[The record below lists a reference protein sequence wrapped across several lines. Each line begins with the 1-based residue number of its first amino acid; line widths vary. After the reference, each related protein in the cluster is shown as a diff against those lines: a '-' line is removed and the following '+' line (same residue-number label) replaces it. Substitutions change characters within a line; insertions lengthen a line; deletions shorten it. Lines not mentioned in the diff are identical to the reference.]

1 MDDSKPCHA
10 PPAGE
15 ISAGV
20 SAIAPAAIAA
30 IPIGLLF
37 GAVAGAKGL
46 SGLEVT
52 LMSALVFAGGSQF
65 AAIETWSHPPPIAAL
80 AFATF
85 LINARHMLMG
95 ASLAPKLRARGWQRW
110 LAVFLM
116 TDETWALAE
125 RRALSQPV
133 TLAYWLAMGSCLYM
147 IWVLSTVAGV
157 AVGSFLGE
165 PHRIGADF
173 VFTALFIGLIA
184 GFGRSRAT
192 MAAVVGSAAGAALT
206 HYIFGPP
213 WHVAAGALSGIAA
226 AFLAAG
232 QGARQ

>member
-10 PPAGE
+10 PLADE

-65 AAIETWSHPPPIAAL
+65 AAIETWSYPLPIAAL

-85 LINARHMLMG
+85 LINARHLLMG
-95 ASLAPKLRARGWQRW
+95 ASLAPKLRAHGWRRW

-133 TLAYWLAMGSCLYM
+133 TLAYWLAMGSCLYVV
-147 IWVLSTVAGV
+147 WVLSTVAGA

-165 PHRIGADF
+165 PGRIGADF

-192 MAAVVGSAAGAALT
+192 MAAVVGSAAGAALPPPNL
-206 HYIFGPP
+206 GPP
-213 WHVAAGALSGIAA
+213 RHVAP
-226 AFLAAG
+226 
-232 QGARQ
+232 GAR